1 MKIPALLPLSVT
13 LMFGAGTA
21 AYAQDPVFVWPP
33 VRGPAIFFGPFTPG
47 PGRSPETMQ
56 HRHPPVQFTPPRIQS
71 RPSDRAATMLDHGES
86 DETGLIGPTFRVERD
101 ADGKLPPTYT
111 PR

>member
-1 MKIPALLPLSVT
+1 
-13 LMFGAGTA
+13 
-21 AYAQDPVFVWPP
+21 
-33 VRGPAIFFGPFTPG
+33 
-47 PGRSPETMQ
+47 
-56 HRHPPVQFTPPRIQS
+56 
-71 RPSDRAATMLDHGES
+71 MLDHGES

>member
-1 MKIPALLPLSVT
+1 
-13 LMFGAGTA
+13 
-21 AYAQDPVFVWPP
+21 
-33 VRGPAIFFGPFTPG
+33 
-47 PGRSPETMQ
+47 
-56 HRHPPVQFTPPRIQS
+56 
-71 RPSDRAATMLDHGES
+71 MLDHGEP

>member
-21 AYAQDPVFVWPP
+21 AYAQDAFVWPP
-33 VRGPAIFFGPFTPG
+33 VRGPAIHFGPFMPG
-47 PGRSPETMQ
+47 PGRPPGTTQ
-56 HRHPPVQFTPPRIQS
+56 PRHPPAQYTPPGIQS
-71 RPSDRAATMLDHGES
+71 RPSDRAATMLDHGEP